1 VTDSANGGMDVEQN
15 HLLLLGLLKAQESH
29 GYQLMDFVE
38 RNLAR
43 IASLKKATAYY
54 ELKRLEKLGLVSVRR
69 EQEGGRPPRQV
80 FALTAE
86 GEAAF
91 LDLLRENLRAPEVPT
106 CSSDI
111 GLMFMSALSPVEA
124 RSLIVEKLESLRVA
138 VKVYRS
144 TPAHI
149 HGSGVNVA
157 IAHVAARL
165 ETEIA
170 GFEALLGQLD
180 AARVSEVEQ

>member
-1 VTDSANGGMDVEQN
+1 MDQN

-43 IASLKKATAYY
+43 ITSLKKATAYY
-54 ELKRLEKLGLVSVRR
+54 ELRRLEQQGLVSVRK

-80 FALTAE
+80 FALTAA

-91 LDLLRENLRAPEVPT
+91 LDLLRESLQMAETPT

-111 GLMFMSALSPVEA
+111 GLMFMNHLSPDEVHTLL
-124 RSLIVEKLESLRVA
+124 RRKLEGLRLSLA
-138 VKVYRS
+138 LYRA
-144 TPAHI
+144 TPEHA
-149 HGSGVNVA
+149 HGSAVNA
-157 IAHVAARL
+157 ATAHVAARL

-170 GFEALLGQLD
+170 GFESLLQQL
-180 AARVSEVEQ
+180 AATGTSEAER